1 MDNLFTAL
9 KQTQINMLKSQ
20 IYAIELELEN
30 EKLKQKVEQLSP
42 EKIDEA
48 DEFGY
53 SGVDSYSVG

>member
-1 MDNLFTAL
+1 MDNLFTVL

-42 EKIDEA
+42 EKTDEA
-48 DEFGY
+48 NEFGY